1 MQKVSLFH
9 LFILEMRSRVQRLDW
24 PHPFFIM
31 LNQKIS
37 DLLLI
42 FVNLYHHEKN
52 EAVSSICSEEVIN
65 LKILQSDWPILCLFS
80 QF

>member
-1 MQKVSLFH
+1 MQKVSLFY

-52 EAVSSICSEEVIN
+52 EAVSSICSEEVID

-80 QF
+80 